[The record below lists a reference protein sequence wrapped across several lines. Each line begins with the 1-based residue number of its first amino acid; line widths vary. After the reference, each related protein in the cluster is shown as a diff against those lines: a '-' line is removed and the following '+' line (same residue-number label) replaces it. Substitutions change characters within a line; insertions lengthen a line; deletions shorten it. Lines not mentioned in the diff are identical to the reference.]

1 MEIGERYGER
11 VEYTMQRANAITS
24 GLLSGV
30 EQRRENLAVEAAPLK
45 ASDAQ
50 SAARR
55 EHEQVSRIQKC
66 MERQATLIAS
76 CEELGDILTGLNSL
90 QVENGRR

>member
-1 MEIGERYGER
+1 
-11 VEYTMQRANAITS
+11 MQRANAITS

-45 ASDAQ
+45 GAGDAQ
-50 SAARR
+50 SAVRR
-55 EHEQVSRIQKC
+55 EHEQVARIQKC

-76 CEELGDILTGLNSL
+76 CEELGNILTGLNSL

>member
-1 MEIGERYGER
+1 MPGR
-11 VEYTMQRANAITS
+11 Q
-24 GLLSGV
+24 GV
-30 EQRRENLAVEAAPLK
+30 AFLAVEAAPLK
-45 ASDAQ
+45 EAGDAQ

-55 EHEQVSRIQKC
+55 EHEQISRIQKC